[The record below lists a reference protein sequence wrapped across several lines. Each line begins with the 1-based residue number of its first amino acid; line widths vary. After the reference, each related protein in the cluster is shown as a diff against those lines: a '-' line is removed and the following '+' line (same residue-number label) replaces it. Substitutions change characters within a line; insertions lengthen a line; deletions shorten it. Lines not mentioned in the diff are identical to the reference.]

1 MAFATLYAPQRV
13 NYKPESPDGVSK
25 MTDPKQVLV
34 ESLKKLADK
43 KQQRL
48 MSQSPA
54 AVMGAV
60 TNPKDIVSGMKP
72 GVLGNIDIAANRI
85 GGR

>member
-1 MAFATLYAPQRV
+1 MQVSLYAPQRV
-13 NYKPESPDGVSK
+13 NYKPTAPESVSK
-25 MTDPKQVLV
+25 MVDPRQVLI

-48 MSQSPA
+48 MDQSPA
-54 AVMGAV
+54 AVMGAM
-60 TNPKDIVSGMKP
+60 TNPKDIVSGMSP